1 MDESLKR
8 DLPSIVGYV
17 DQRDMHY
24 PLLTVAETLMFAQDC
39 MLSQNRILSASDRLA
54 SKIVIRALDR
64 DKPLVLEGRDAARFR
79 CYTIMTMLGIGDC
92 ANTVVGD
99 EMLKGI
105 SGGQKKRV
113 TIAEM
118 IIGNRPV
125 ILLDEITTGLDSST
139 CGVRVWSSKI
149 LVSITSHTSQQR
161 ITQTPTTTNTP
172 LTTQVRRLILFRV
185 SSVSIIF
192 SDTLL

>member
-1 MDESLKR
+1 MKQTGEVMYNNDAMDERLKR

-39 MLSQNRILSASDRLA
+39 MLSQTRILSASDRLA

-64 DKPLVLEGRDAARFR
+64 EKPLVLEGRDAAKFR

-99 EMLKGI
+99 EMVRGI

-139 CGVRVWSSKI
+139 
-149 LVSITSHTSQQR
+149 
-161 ITQTPTTTNTP
+161 
-172 LTTQVRRLILFRV
+172 
-185 SSVSIIF
+185 
-192 SDTLL
+192 